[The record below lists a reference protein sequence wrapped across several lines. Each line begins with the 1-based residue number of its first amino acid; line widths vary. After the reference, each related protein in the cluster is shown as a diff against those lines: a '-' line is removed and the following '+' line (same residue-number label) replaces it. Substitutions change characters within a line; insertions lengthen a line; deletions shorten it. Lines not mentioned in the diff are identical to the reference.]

1 MKTQNTNIL
10 NTISQ
15 NNLQL
20 LTAEVKE
27 TLAIN
32 IDVNATK
39 TNLKAID
46 FWNMQ
51 RMQRSRGCSKFPSIS
66 VR

>member
-1 MKTQNTNIL
+1 MKTQTTNIL

-15 NNLQL
+15 NNLEL

-32 IDVNATK
+32 IDVNSSK
-39 TNLKAID
+39 KSLKAID

-51 RMQRSRGCSKFPSIS
+51 RMQRSRGCGKFPTIS

>member
-1 MKTQNTNIL
+1 MKTQTTNIL

-27 TLAIN
+27 TLATN

-51 RMQRSRGCSKFPSIS
+51 RMQRSRGCGKFPTIS

>member
-1 MKTQNTNIL
+1 MKTQTTNIL
-10 NTISQ
+10 NTISH
-15 NNLQL
+15 NNLVL

-27 TLAIN
+27 ILAIN
-32 IDVNATK
+32 MDANTSK

-51 RMQRSRGCSKFPSIS
+51 RIQRSRGCGKFPTIF